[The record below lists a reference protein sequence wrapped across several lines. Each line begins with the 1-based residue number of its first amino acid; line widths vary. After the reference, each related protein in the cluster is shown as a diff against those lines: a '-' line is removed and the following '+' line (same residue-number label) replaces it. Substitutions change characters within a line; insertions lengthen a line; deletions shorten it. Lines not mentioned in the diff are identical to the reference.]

1 MLIFLIKA
9 KDVIERK
16 KTLDGRSATFAKG
29 ETRFGLRSKYLRP
42 ESDRKGKRHLIAVR
56 QVSLE
61 GGRDRV
67 TSLRSVIPS
76 VCEPAFATQNSFEV
90 SPQQ

>member
-1 MLIFLIKA
+1 MIKA

-61 GGRDRV
+61 GGRDRI
-67 TSLRSVIPS
+67 TS
-76 VCEPAFATQNSFEV
+76 VCEPAFAMQNNFEV
-90 SPQQ
+90 PLQR